1 MNKERIE
8 KNTHKMKIGMVL
20 GCFAPLHK
28 GHMELILK
36 AKKENNK
43 IYIIVCG
50 YNGDKGEPLLPLKKR
65 VRYVKETFKND
76 HLVEVIYVNDTKL
89 GIDQSMSDDNW
100 QKWMGAVVGQMK
112 NYDMI
117 YDKVWYVGEPLY
129 VEPIKKYGFGHT
141 TEVVL
146 VDRQVLPI
154 SATRIRNNPLK
165 YWNYISPLFR
175 KVYSHNVLIT
185 GTASE
190 GKTTLTQDIAKLFGI
205 PYSQEMGRLRLEN
218 TTKQD
223 DELDFGDFHYNL
235 YEQNKANADNI
246 DSLANQGIVISDT
259 DNLVTLMYARMYA
272 DEPNFELGEDDY
284 QALHAIA
291 KQQAKYIKWNKIF
304 VLAPKGVFVDDGT
317 RWMGHSDME
326 SRNKL
331 FNILIG
337 LLNEF
342 GYEYE
347 ILNNFHNNHNL
358 KSHIHNQIHLINQ

>member
-1 MNKERIE
+1 
-8 KNTHKMKIGMVL
+8 MKIGMVL

-28 GHMELILK
+28 GHMELILR
-36 AKKENNK
+36 AKKENDK
-43 IYIIVCG
+43 CYVIVCG
-50 YNGDKGEPLLPLKKR
+50 YDGDKGGPLLPLKKR
-65 VRYVKETFKND
+65 IRYVKETFRND
-76 HLVEVIYVNDTKL
+76 PLVEVISVNDTEL
-89 GIDQSMSDDNW
+89 GIDQSMYVGNW
-100 QKWMGAVVGQMK
+100 RIWIQYVINNCINQDEV
-112 NYDMI
+112 DFHRT
-117 YDKVWYVGEPLY
+117 WYVGEPSY
-129 VEPIKKYGFGHT
+129 VNMIKKFDYWAD
-141 TEVVL
+141 VIL

-154 SATRIRNNPLK
+154 SATMIRNNPLK
-165 YWNYISPLFR
+165 YWNYISPVFR
-175 KVYSHNVLIT
+175 KVYSHNILIT

-272 DEPNFELGEDDY
+272 DEPDFELGEDDY
-284 QALHAIA
+284 QALYAIA
-291 KQQAKYIKWNKIF
+291 KQQAKYIKWHKIF
-304 VLAPKGVFVDDGT
+304 VLAPKGIFVDDGT
-317 RWMGHSDME
+317 RWMGHSSME

-347 ILNNFHNNHNL
+347 ILNYGYYENYLKVKNYVEGVLNNE
-358 KSHIHNQIHLINQ
+358 

>member
-1 MNKERIE
+1 MR
-8 KNTHKMKIGMVL
+8 IGMVL

-28 GHMELILK
+28 GHMELILR
-36 AKKENNK
+36 AKKENDK
-43 IYIIVCG
+43 CFVIVCG
-50 YNGDKGEPLLPLKKR
+50 YDGDKGEHLLPLKKR
-65 VRYVKETFKND
+65 YRYVKETFKND
-76 HLVEVIYVNDTKL
+76 PLIEVISVNDTEL
-89 GIDQSMSDDNW
+89 GIDQSMHSGNW
-100 QKWMGAVVGQMK
+100 RIWIQYVINNCV
-112 NYDMI
+112 NPDEV
-117 YDKVWYVGEPLY
+117 DFHRTWYVGEPSY
-129 VEPIKKYGFGHT
+129 VNMIKKFDYWAD
-141 TEVVL
+141 VVL

-154 SATRIRNNPLK
+154 SATMIRNNPIK
-165 YWNYISPLFR
+165 YWNYISPVFR

-235 YEQNKANADNI
+235 YEQNRANADNI
-246 DSLANQGIVISDT
+246 DGLANQGIVISDT

-272 DEPNFELGEDDY
+272 DEPTFELGEDDY
-284 QALHAIA
+284 QALYAIA

-326 SRNKL
+326 SRQKL

-347 ILNNFHNNHNL
+347 ILNHGYYQNYL
-358 KSHIHNQIHLINQ
+358 KVKEYIEGVLKYE

>member
-1 MNKERIE
+1 MR
-8 KNTHKMKIGMVL
+8 IGMVF

-28 GHMELILK
+28 GHMELILR
-36 AKKENNK
+36 AKKENDK
-43 IYIIVCG
+43 CYVIVCG
-50 YNGDKGEPLLPLKKR
+50 YDGDKGEPLLPLKKR
-65 VRYVKETFKND
+65 IRYVKETFKND
-76 HLVEVIYVNDTKL
+76 PLVEVISVNDTEL
-89 GIDQSMSDDNW
+89 GIDQSMSISNW
-100 QKWMGAVVGQMK
+100 EIWLNRVYREMPSKDAAS
-112 NYDMI
+112 
-117 YDKVWYVGEPLY
+117 DKLWYVGEQSY
-129 VEPIKKYGFGHT
+129 VYSLINFGEQPIY
-141 TEVVL
+141 
-146 VDRQVLPI
+146 VDREALPI
-154 SATRIRNNPLK
+154 SATMIRNNPLK
-165 YWNYISPLFR
+165 YWDYISPVFR
-175 KVYSHNVLIT
+175 KVYSHNILIT

-223 DELDFGDFHYNL
+223 DELDFGDFHYNI

-284 QALHAIA
+284 QALYAVA
-291 KQQAKYIKWNKIF
+291 KQQAKYIKWHKIF

-337 LLNEF
+337 LLDEF

-347 ILNNFHNNHNL
+347 ILNYGYYENYLKVKNYIEGVLNNE
-358 KSHIHNQIHLINQ
+358 

>member
-1 MNKERIE
+1 MR
-8 KNTHKMKIGMVL
+8 IGMVL

-28 GHMELILK
+28 GHMELILR
-36 AKKENNK
+36 AKKENDK
-43 IYIIVCG
+43 CYVIVCG
-50 YNGDKGEPLLPLKKR
+50 YDGDKGEPLLPLKKR
-65 VRYVKETFKND
+65 IRYVKETFKND
-76 HLVEVIYVNDTKL
+76 PLVEVISVNDTEL
-89 GIDQSMSDDNW
+89 GIDQSMSDSNW
-100 QKWMGAVVGQMK
+100 EKWMGALVGQMK

-117 YDKVWYVGEPLY
+117 YDKVWYVGEPAY
-129 VEPIKKYGFGHT
+129 VKPIKKYGFGYT

-146 VDRQVLPI
+146 VDRQILPI
-154 SATRIRNNPLK
+154 SATMIRNNPIK
-165 YWNYISPLFR
+165 YWNYISPVFR

-246 DSLANQGIVISDT
+246 DGLSNQGVVISDT

-272 DEPNFELGEDDY
+272 DEPSFELSDDDY
-284 QALHAIA
+284 QALYVIA

-326 SRNKL
+326 SRQKL

-347 ILNNFHNNHNL
+347 ILNYGYYGNYLRVKEYMEGVLNYE
-358 KSHIHNQIHLINQ
+358 